1 MKPHMAF
8 AGKAANEP
16 IIMVK
21 TMTREAY
28 DTGRLDALAL
38 RLFDVAAQV
47 RRLSLSAHSTGLE
60 QVELHDRKA
69 LEWIEKLERWVVGAE
84 SDLDRQAKLLA
95 ASSKAKQFR

>member
-1 MKPHMAF
+1 
-8 AGKAANEP
+8 
-16 IIMVK
+16 MVK

-28 DTGRLDALAL
+28 DAGRLDALAL

-47 RRLSLSAHSTGLE
+47 RRLSLSAHCTGLE

-84 SDLDRQAKLLA
+84 SDLDRQSKLQA